1 MNRRPAADPA
11 ATELVRTRTGGYTL
25 RVSGADGA
33 GRTLHSLY
41 DPEGEAKE
49 MADAFAFGGAG
60 MIVVLGL
67 GLGYHLDELRRR
79 HPGADIVVV
88 EGSREILDL
97 CQMHGK
103 GTEPSDKVRFLVG
116 KTPAE
121 AVAEISRLHL
131 KAGLPPLAVFSLAP
145 GTSAFPGYYGP
156 ILDALDRTTSFR
168 LWERLRY
175 PKFRSDRLT
184 VALFDFSYFLTEE
197 IARALDALG
206 HAVVRVRGRKDE
218 SFGDIL
224 GRAVE
229 TIASDRPD
237 FFLTVNHFG
246 FDEEGALSDLF
257 RSIEMPAAVWY
268 VDSPDL
274 VVRAFPGNASPFCC
288 VFVWDGSYLKS
299 LKAIGFENV
308 ACLPLG
314 ADETVFRPRGLS
326 AAEKRRIGSDVG
338 FVGNSMVAPARE
350 RLLLVDRTLRPA
362 VERTAQR
369 LGSARD
375 MSFAEAAGAAM
386 HDDER
391 AAFDALAPREKSVF
405 EAAVLWR
412 ATLLYRLSRLR
423 ALEEFRPFIRGD
435 AGWKGLLSGKFRLG
449 PRLNYYGELP
459 DFYNACKVNFNATSV
474 QMGTAVNQRAFD
486 VPACGAF
493 LLTDRQPALETLF
506 EVGEEVVAYNDIDE
520 IDDLARFYLR
530 NDAAREAVAAK
541 GRSRVLREHTY
552 RHRLDAIIRRLRE
565 LYG

>member
-1 MNRRPAADPA
+1 M
-11 ATELVRTRTGGYTL
+11 V
-25 RVSGADGA
+25 
-33 GRTLHSLY
+33 
-41 DPEGEAKE
+41 
-49 MADAFAFGGAG
+49 DAFPFVGNG

-79 HPGADIVVV
+79 YPHADIVVV
-88 EGSREILDL
+88 EASREIVDL
-97 CQMHGK
+97 CREHGI
-103 GTEPSDKVRFLVG
+103 GSESSDTVRFLVG
-116 KTPAE
+116 MSPRE

-131 KAGLPPLAVFSLAP
+131 KAGLPPLSVFSLASE
-145 GTSAFPGYYGP
+145 TAAFLGYYGP
-156 ILDALDRTTSFR
+156 IRDALERTVSFR

-184 VALFDFSYFLTEE
+184 VALFDFGYFLTEE
-197 IARALDALG
+197 IARALEALG

-218 SFGDIL
+218 TVGDIL

-246 FDEEGALSDLF
+246 FDEDGALADLF
-257 RSIEMPAAVWY
+257 RSIEMPSAIWY

-274 VVRAFPGNASPFCC
+274 VVRAFPKNASPLCC
-288 VFVWDGSYLKS
+288 VFVWDESYMKS
-299 LKAIGFENV
+299 LKAVGFENV
-308 ACLPLG
+308 AYLPLG
-314 ADETVFRPRGLS
+314 ADETTFRPRALS
-326 AAEKRRIGSDVG
+326 FAEKRKIGSDVG
-338 FVGNSMVAPARE
+338 FVGNSMVTPSRE
-350 RLLLVDRTLRPA
+350 GLLKVRRELRPA

-369 LGSARD
+369 LGVSRD
-375 MSFAEAAGAAM
+375 MRFPEAAEAAM

-391 AAFDALAPREKSVF
+391 KAFDALTAKDKSVF

-423 ALEEFRPFIRGD
+423 ALEEFRPFVRGD
-435 AGWKGLLSGKFRLG
+435 AGWKGLLNGKFRLG
-449 PRLNYYGELP
+449 SQLNYYKELP
-459 DFYNACKVNFNATSV
+459 FFFNACKVNFNATSV
-474 QMGTAVNQRAFD
+474 QMGAAVNQRVFD

-493 LLTDRQPALETLF
+493 LLTDRQPSLDALF
-506 EVGEEVVAYNDIDE
+506 EVGEEVIAYGNLDE

-552 RHRLDAIIRRLRE
+552 RHRLDAIVRRLRE

>member
-1 MNRRPAADPA
+1 MREIRVEEGKSSHPTLAVRGGDGSLRR
-11 ATELVRTRTGGYTL
+11 
-25 RVSGADGA
+25 
-33 GRTLHSLY
+33 LHSLY
-41 DPEGEAKE
+41 DPLGEASG
-49 MADAFAFGGAG
+49 MVDAFAFPGIG

-79 HPGADIVVV
+79 YPDARLAVV
-88 EGSREILDL
+88 ESSPEILDL
-97 CQMHGK
+97 CRRRGK
-103 GTEPSDKVRFLVG
+103 GAEPSDKVCFLVG

-131 KAGLPPLAVFSLAP
+131 KAGLPPLAVFSLVSE
-145 GTSAFPGYYGP
+145 TSTYPGYYGP
-156 ILDALDRTTSFR
+156 ISDALDRTTSFR

-184 VALFDFSYFLTEE
+184 VALFDFGYFLTEE
-197 IARALDALG
+197 IARALEALG

-218 SFGDIL
+218 AFAGIL

-246 FDEEGALSDLF
+246 FDEEGELSDLF

-288 VFVWDGSYLKS
+288 VFVWDEGYLKS
-299 LKAIGFENV
+299 LKAVGFGNV
-308 ACLPLG
+308 AYLPLA
-314 ADETVFRPRGLS
+314 ADETLFRPRAMS
-326 AAEKRRIGSDVG
+326 SAEKRRIGSDVG

-350 RLLLVDRTLRPA
+350 WLLRVGRTLRPA

-375 MSFAEAAGAAM
+375 LTYREAAEAAL

-391 AAFDALAPREKSVF
+391 AAFDALSPKEKSVF

-412 ATLLYRLSRLR
+412 ATLLYRLVRLR
-423 ALEEFRPFIRGD
+423 ALEDFRPFVRGD
-435 AGWKGLLSGKFRLG
+435 AGWKGLLNGKFRLG
-449 PRLNYYGELP
+449 PQLSYYGELP
-459 DFYNACKVNFNATSV
+459 GFYNACKVNFNATSV

-493 LLTDRQPALETLF
+493 LLTDRQPSLETLF
-506 EVGEEVVAYNDIDE
+506 EVGEEVIAYNDIDE

-530 NDAAREAVAAK
+530 NDSARESVAAK
-541 GRSRVLREHTY
+541 GRGRVLREHTY
-552 RHRLDAIIRRLRE
+552 RHRLDTIVRRLRE
-565 LYG
+565 LFG

>member
-1 MNRRPAADPA
+1 M
-11 ATELVRTRTGGYTL
+11 ELVRTRKGGLTL
-25 RVSGADGA
+25 RVAGSDGAD
-33 GRTLHSLY
+33 RILHSLY
-41 DPEGEAKE
+41 DPAGEAAG
-49 MADAFAFGGAG
+49 MVDAFAFDGEG

-67 GLGYHLDELRRR
+67 GLGYHIEELRRR
-79 HPGADIVVV
+79 HPRARIVVV
-88 EGSREILDL
+88 EGFPEILDL
-97 CQMHGK
+97 CREHGK
-103 GTEPSDKVRFLVG
+103 GADPSESVRFVVG
-116 KTPAE
+116 RPPAE

-131 KAGLPPLAVFSLAP
+131 KAGLPPLSVFPLVSE
-145 GTSAFPGYYGP
+145 TSAFPGYYGP
-156 ILDALDRTTSFR
+156 IRDALRRTVSFR

-184 VALFDFSYFLTEE
+184 VALFDFGYFLTEE
-197 IARALDALG
+197 IARALEALG
-206 HAVVRVRGRKDE
+206 HTVVRVRGKKDE
-218 SFGDIL
+218 TCGDVL

-237 FFLTVNHFG
+237 FFLTVNHLG
-246 FDEEGALSDLF
+246 FDEDGALADLF

-274 VVRAFPGNASPFCC
+274 VVKAFPRNASPFCC
-288 VFVWDGSYLKS
+288 VFAWDDGYLKS
-299 LKAIGFENV
+299 LKGLGFGNV
-308 ACLPLG
+308 AYLPLA
-314 ADETVFRPRGLS
+314 ADETLFRPRAMS
-326 AAEKRRIGSDVG
+326 SAEKRRIGSDVG

-350 RLLLVDRTLRPA
+350 RLLRVDRTLRPA

-375 MSFAEAAGAAM
+375 LSFGDAVETAL

-391 AAFDALAPREKSVF
+391 AAFDALPPRERSVF

-423 ALEEFRPFIRGD
+423 ALEEFRPYVRGD
-435 AGWKGLLSGKFRLG
+435 AGWKGLLNGKFRLG
-449 PRLNYYGELP
+449 PPLSYYGELP
-459 DFYNACKVNFNATSV
+459 SFYNACKVNFNATSV

-493 LLTDRQPALETLF
+493 LLTDRQASLEALF
-506 EVGEEVVAYNDIDE
+506 EVGEEVIAYNDIDE

-530 NDAAREAVAAK
+530 NDSAREAVAAK
-541 GRSRVLREHTY
+541 GRGRVLREHTY
-552 RHRLDAIIRRLRE
+552 RHRLGEIVRRLRE